1 MDSHRTVIGQS
12 SDSHQTVIGQSSDSH
27 GTVIGQSS
35 DSLRTV
41 IGQSSDSHRTVIG
54 LMENHPVLIDLSDEF
69 PWQIS
74 LRALANLGQ
83 HICGGTIINERQVLT
98 AAHCVEP
105 VLSGF
110 DTVS

>member
-1 MDSHRTVIGQS
+1 MDSHWTVIGQS
-12 SDSHQTVIGQSSDSH
+12 FGNHQKIIKQSSNSHQIVIRQTSG
-27 GTVIGQSS
+27 
-35 DSLRTV
+35 
-41 IGQSSDSHRTVIG
+41 SHRAV
-54 LMENHPVLIDLSDEF
+54 LRQSDNHPVLIDLSDEF

-105 VLSGF
+105 ILSGF